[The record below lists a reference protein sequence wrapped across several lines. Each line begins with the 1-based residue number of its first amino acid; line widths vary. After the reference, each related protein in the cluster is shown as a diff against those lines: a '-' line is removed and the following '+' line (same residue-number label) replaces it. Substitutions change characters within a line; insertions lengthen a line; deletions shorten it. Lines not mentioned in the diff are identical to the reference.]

1 MIRKKTEMRHLTVE
15 NSGNIRGMLVKEF
28 MLEPEETENK
38 LRMCACIELAAGGM
52 IAEHP
57 HTDDAEIYY
66 LLDGEAVVTDN
77 ERTEVLHAGDVVYT
91 GNGNRHS
98 IRNASSEPIHFLAII
113 LA

>member
-1 MIRKKTEMRHLTVE
+1 MIRRKNEMQHLTVE
-15 NSGNIRGMLVKEF
+15 NSGNIKGSIVKEF
-28 MLEPEETENK
+28 LLNPEETGNRLK
-38 LRMCACIELAAGGM
+38 MCADIELAPGSM
-52 IAEHP
+52 IAEHS